1 MNKKQ
6 LEIDKIL
13 KNNNKEL
20 YKYIDRNND
29 NLKMLL
35 KNGLDINR
43 QQAVDIDN
51 IKNICIEY
59 LIDYNIDPLNFE
71 GVKVDELKTYQTF
84 KKSKENLER
93 VKRFNLL
100 NKQRGIDTIFS
111 EPTLLHIAIK
121 NKDFIFAKNLIEAG
135 ANINARYDDTGVV
148 TYSSMMYTCEMGRF
162 YAGNKTIFCEALKA
176 ENNEFIYYL
185 LDLGVE
191 IEPTLFYQTHPME
204 YLLRYYPRYRNTEV
218 IRKILKDVKWYH
230 NHNIIDE
237 LHPAT
242 IEGIKLCLKDNSDEK
257 MKLFNSPLINAIE
270 KIIEK

>member
-6 LEIDKIL
+6 LKIDKVL
-13 KNNNKEL
+13 NKEL
-20 YKYIDRNND
+20 YKYLDCNND

-35 KNGLDINR
+35 ENGLDINR

-51 IKNICIEY
+51 IKGICIEY

-71 GVKVDELKTYQTF
+71 GVKENELKTYQTF

-111 EPTLLHIAIK
+111 EPTLLHVAIQ
-121 NKDFIFAKNLIEAG
+121 NKDFICAKNLIEAG

-162 YAGNKTIFCEALKA
+162 YAGNKTIFCEALKTG
-176 ENNEFIYYL
+176 NNEFIYYL

-191 IEPTLFYQTHPME
+191 IEPTLFYQTHPIV
-204 YLLRYYPRYRNTEV
+204 YLLQNYKFINDKV
-218 IRKILKDVKWYH
+218 IRKILENVKWYH

-237 LHPAT
+237 LHPET
-242 IEGIKLCLKDNSDEK
+242 INGIKLYLKDNNDEK
-257 MKLFNSPLINAIE
+257 MELFNSPLINAIE
-270 KIIEK
+270 KIIGK